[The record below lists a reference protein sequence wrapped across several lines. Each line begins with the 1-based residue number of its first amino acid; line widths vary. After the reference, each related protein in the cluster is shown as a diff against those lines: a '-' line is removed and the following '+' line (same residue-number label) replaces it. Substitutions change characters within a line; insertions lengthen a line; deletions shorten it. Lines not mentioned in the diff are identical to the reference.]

1 MLQLW
6 QCAQCMGLIR
16 ASEAGAAGAA
26 RTPYHDA
33 VLRLRADL
41 FHFAPVS
48 LPALPDRREPW
59 YASMEPTCLVDRSAL
74 QADWVPCSQ
83 LRTLR
88 GWTPLQGHCSNK
100 DKFGE
105 VRPQQLQDFWL
116 YGTRPAMDRVL
127 PAPLQAVAE
136 SGRRASLL
144 WRQLSAGKKARD
156 VPPLYRFQ
164 PWPEAMNRTIG
175 ARHCIP
181 LSRVGPGLLRVNPAQ
196 GCFVVHA
203 RIPRCLS
210 ANGVPVRK
218 SCWDLRAKWFSVVPT
233 TPPPVLKN
241 AAPLLRGIA
250 AVFSDCFGL
259 RDDATC
265 SHVAGDTLLPRSV
278 AAREDPCLS
287 AQPLAAFA
295 MDHSSGGNATHAACA
310 RRTAWPWAS
319 SDPSRLL
326 RSGLCVDAGLG
337 RLLNASLRRRVR

>member
-1 MLQLW
+1 
-6 QCAQCMGLIR
+6 MGLIR

-127 PAPLQAVAE
+127 PAPLQAVEE
-136 SGRRASLL
+136 SVKKKLL
-144 WRQLSAGKKARD
+144 FLDKAL
-156 VPPLYRFQ
+156 V
-164 PWPEAMNRTIG
+164 
-175 ARHCIP
+175 IP
-181 LSRVGPGLLRVNPAQ
+181 
-196 GCFVVHA
+196 
-203 RIPRCLS
+203 
-210 ANGVPVRK
+210 
-218 SCWDLRAKWFSVVPT
+218 
-233 TPPPVLKN
+233 
-241 AAPLLRGIA
+241 
-250 AVFSDCFGL
+250 
-259 RDDATC
+259 
-265 SHVAGDTLLPRSV
+265 
-278 AAREDPCLS
+278 
-287 AQPLAAFA
+287 
-295 MDHSSGGNATHAACA
+295 
-310 RRTAWPWAS
+310 
-319 SDPSRLL
+319 
-326 RSGLCVDAGLG
+326 
-337 RLLNASLRRRVR
+337 

>member
-1 MLQLW
+1 
-6 QCAQCMGLIR
+6 MGLIR

-59 YASMEPTCLVDRSAL
+59 YSSMEPTCRVDRSAL

-83 LRTLR
+83 LTTLR
-88 GWTPLQGHCSNK
+88 GWSPLQGHCSNK
-100 DKFGE
+100 AKVAQ
-105 VRPQQLQDFWL
+105 VRPQQMQDFWL
-116 YGTRPAMDRVL
+116 YGTRPAMERLL

-136 SGRRASLL
+136 SGRRASFL
-144 WRQLSAGKKARD
+144 WRQQSAGKNFRG
-156 VPPLYRFQ
+156 VPPLYRYQ

-181 LSRVGPGLLRVNPAQ
+181 LSREAPGLLRVNPAQ

-210 ANGVPVRK
+210 ANSKPIRQ
-218 SCWDLRAKWFSVVPT
+218 SCWDLRAKWFSVAPT
-233 TPPPVLKN
+233 TPPPVLKHTT
-241 AAPLLRGIA
+241 PLLRDVA

-259 RDDATC
+259 RDNATC
-265 SHVAGDTLLPRSV
+265 PHVAGDTLLPRTV
-278 AAREDPCLS
+278 ADREDSCLS

-295 MDHSSGGNATHAACA
+295 TDHSGGGNATHAACA

-337 RLLNASLRRRVR
+337 RLVNASLRRRVR